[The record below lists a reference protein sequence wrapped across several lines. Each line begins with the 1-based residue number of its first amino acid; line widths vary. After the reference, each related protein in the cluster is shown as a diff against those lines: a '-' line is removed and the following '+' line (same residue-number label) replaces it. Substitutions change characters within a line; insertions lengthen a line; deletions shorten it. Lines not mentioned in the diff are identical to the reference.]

1 MTAPASGS
9 EARQGLVLLALAVA
23 AAVFGAGCAQ
33 VGSPTGGPKDET
45 PPQLLA
51 ADPPVGATAV
61 RPTSLRLTFDEYV
74 KVGSWR
80 QQLLV
85 SPPLEGAVDLVV
97 RGKEI
102 ELTWEGELRDNTT
115 YVVQFGE
122 GVVDVNEGNSAVN
135 LVHAFS
141 TGPQLD
147 TLKVQGAV
155 VDALDGSPSKF
166 QRVLLYPSTWPVD
179 SVLAGVAPQYVG
191 ATDEEGLFEVA
202 YLPSGSF
209 RVLAVEDANR
219 NYAWDEGERA
229 AVGPERVQAGDT
241 AVHVL
246 RSGSTAAPQSPY
258 LSEAVRDSSGW
269 ARWKMSE
276 PFAPSDSVS
285 WVGTEAVQ
293 LMKPSGEAVRAFGWN
308 EALDS
313 AAVQLVWHRA
323 PEWPKGA
330 WRTDTVDVPRPR
342 IRPAERAALTSKP
355 MGKQLPGRVPELV
368 WSAPISRVDTS
379 LWRLEVDSTQI
390 ACPAAAPWPSDRV
403 ALAAPELQF
412 AGSEVRLTLLPGAL
426 KRAGKEGEV
435 MPEDTLELV
444 WSVHP
449 VEALSEWGLTLEG
462 VQCGGLLELANARGE
477 RQGLVYVASDTTVRW
492 RGLLPGKHRAIWWG
506 DLDGDEVWRD
516 VDVATWR
523 EPEPVTRS
531 EPVELRANWVVE
543 TTWRLDSTACGLRP
557 AP

>member
-1 MTAPASGS
+1 
-9 EARQGLVLLALAVA
+9 
-23 AAVFGAGCAQ
+23 
-33 VGSPTGGPKDET
+33 ET

-51 ADPPVGATAV
+51 ADPPVGATEV
-61 RPTSLRLTFDEYV
+61 RPSSLRLTFDEYV
-74 KVGSWR
+74 KAGSWR

-85 SPPLEGAVDLVV
+85 SPPLDGAVDLVV
-97 RGKEI
+97 RGKEV
-102 ELTWEGELRDNTT
+102 ELTWDGDLRDNTT

-147 TLKVQGAV
+147 TLKVQGTV

-191 ATDEEGLFEVA
+191 ATDEEGRFEVA
-202 YLPSGSF
+202 YLPAGSF
-209 RVLAVEDANR
+209 RLLVLEDANR
-219 NYAWDEGERA
+219 NYTWDEGERA
-229 AVGPERVQAGDT
+229 AVGPERAQAGDS
-241 AVHVL
+241 AVYVM
-246 RSGSTAAPQSPY
+246 RAGSTAAPPSPY
-258 LSEAVRDSSGW
+258 LSESVRDSSGW

-276 PFAPSDSVS
+276 PFAPGDSVS
-285 WVGTEAVQ
+285 WAGTEAAQ
-293 LMKPSGEAVRAFGWN
+293 LMKPSGDAVRAFGWN
-308 EALDS
+308 EASDS

-342 IRPAERAALTSKP
+342 IRPGEKAALTSKP
-355 MGKQLPGRVPELV
+355 MGKQLPGRMPELA
-368 WSAPISRVDTS
+368 WSAPISSVDTA
-379 LWRLEVDSTQI
+379 LCRLEVDSTEI
-390 ACPAAAPWPSDRV
+390 ACPVSAPWPSDRFE
-403 ALAAPELQF
+403 LAAPELQR
-412 AGSEVRLTLLPGAL
+412 AGSEVRLTMLPGAL
-426 KRAGKEGEV
+426 KRAGKEGAV
-435 MPEDTLELV
+435 VPEDTLELV

-462 VQCGGLLELANARGE
+462 VGCRGLLELVNARGE
-477 RQGLVYVASDTTVRW
+477 RQDVVYVASDTTVRW

-516 VDVATWR
+516 VDVESWR

-557 AP
+557 VR